1 MRRIITGHNQEGR
14 SIITLDGPPARS
26 IGEDVGGLF
35 EIWNTDGDIIDT
47 TDSIDRADSDIVLSP
62 PNNGSKF
69 RYFQI
74 NPTPEGVPADLI
86 EAATAEAF
94 EKMGAAH
101 HRVDTTRHPAMHK
114 TKTIDYIILLK
125 GDVTLL
131 LDNEEVDLKPFDVVV
146 QRGTNHAWVNNGN
159 DPALFIAVLIDSD
172 LKE

>member
-1 MRRIITGHNQEGR
+1 MRRIITGHNAEGK
-14 SIITLDGPPARS
+14 SVITIDGPPARS
-26 IGEDVGGLF
+26 LSENEGGLY
-35 EIWNTDGDIIDT
+35 ELWNTDGNEINTLDD
-47 TDSIDRADSDIVLSP
+47 IDRADSEVLLSP
-62 PNNGSKF
+62 PVGGTKF

-86 EAATAEAF
+86 EVATAAAF

-131 LDNEEVDLKPFDVVV
+131 LDEEEVDLKPFDVVV
-146 QRGTNHAWVNNGN
+146 QRGTNHAWVNNGSEA
-159 DPALFIAVLIDSD
+159 ALFIAVLIDSD

>member
-1 MRRIITGHNQEGR
+1 MRRIVTGHDEEGK
-14 SIITLDGPPARS
+14 SVITIDGPPARS
-26 IGEDVGGLF
+26 LGEEAGGLY
-35 EIWNTDGDIIDT
+35 ELWNTDGNEINTLDE
-47 TDSIDRADSDIVLSP
+47 IDRADNEVLLSP
-62 PNNGSKF
+62 PNGGTKF